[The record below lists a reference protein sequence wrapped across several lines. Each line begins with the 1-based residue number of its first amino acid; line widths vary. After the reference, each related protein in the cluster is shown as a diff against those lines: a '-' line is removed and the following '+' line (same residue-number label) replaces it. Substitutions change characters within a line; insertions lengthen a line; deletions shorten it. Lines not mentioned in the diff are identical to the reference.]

1 MALLHAL
8 HGVCRTSVLLRG
20 GSDSQKLAV
29 SDLKVHA
36 RDIFDS
42 RRNPTVEV
50 HLYISKGLFPAA
62 VPSGAS
68 TGISKALGLRD
79 DDKTRYVERV
89 CLKD

>member
-1 MALLHAL
+1 MSE
-8 HGVCRTSVLLRG
+8 TSLT
-20 GSDSQKLAV
+20 
-29 SDLKVHA
+29 
-36 RDIFDS
+36 
-42 RRNPTVEV
+42 TVEV

-68 TGISKALGLRD
+68 TAISKALGLR